1 MYRYRFPSDQ
11 IFLILFLD
19 QFDDFK
25 TIGLLRSVT
34 FNNIGGAMAILRY
47 ILILI
52 CFPEAN
58 REGVSSDRGEGQ

>member
-1 MYRYRFPSDQ
+1 M
-11 IFLILFLD
+11 IFFLD

-25 TIGLLRSVT
+25 TIGLLRNLL
-34 FNNIGGAMAILRY
+34 FINIVGAMAILRY

-58 REGVSSDRGEGQ
+58 SEGVSSDRGEGK